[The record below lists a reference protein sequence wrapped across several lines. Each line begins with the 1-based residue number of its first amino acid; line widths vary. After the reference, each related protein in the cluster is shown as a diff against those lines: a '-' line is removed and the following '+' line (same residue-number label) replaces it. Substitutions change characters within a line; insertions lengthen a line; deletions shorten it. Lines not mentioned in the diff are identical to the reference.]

1 MVHSTSRKPSS
12 STDGFFQSIP
22 TVPPAYTF
30 VNDGSANSSSLA
42 ASDNSTLARI
52 LNLYLPP
59 ESSVGVSVHNLSRR
73 ALDPVIL
80 NLATDAE
87 VNPPIIRP
95 LTTFGNQNLVDPL
108 ITGEGWRK
116 LKTIGQE
123 EGLVTAGYDKSTKQW
138 NRRVH
143 QFALNHVWSPSS
155 AMTGCPAS
163 MTDGAAKLLEGRLD
177 DVDGDQP
184 GRRAVIQEAYR
195 RLVSND
201 PSEAWTSGQWM
212 TERTG
217 GSDVRETETLAR
229 RLTTQEISQY
239 VEQGR
244 DVDAHGLQLGPWRID
259 GFKWFSSA
267 TDSDMAL
274 LLAQTDKGL
283 SLFFVPMR
291 RSSGK
296 QSNASELNGIR
307 IQRLKNKLGTKS
319 LPTAELEL
327 KGVRG
332 WLVGEEGK
340 GINAISTVLNIT
352 RLYCAGASAAGWGR
366 GVSICRAYTRIRK
379 TRGALLQENV
389 PHVRWMADE
398 MMKYSAAMHFTF
410 FGVALQGT
418 MEQSWDSMVRGT
430 NAAGL
435 IPQDPVRAATLLR
448 LITPALKAT
457 VSVNSTHGLRS
468 CMECLGGVGYCENNE
483 DGGVLNIAKIYR
495 DTTVNAIWEGTV
507 SVMAEDVIRVLT
519 DKRLQGAKSAGS
531 VLNEWTWDI
540 LKTCQSRFP
549 GECAIVEGRLDALLE
564 TTQSTS
570 REELLWCGRDIL
582 QHIAAIVSSCLLMYD
597 ASTDDDERAKHIASR
612 WVRSQAL
619 AGAKDTLK
627 SSWQYESAI
636 DRLIFLGEGT
646 SVFKLAKI

>member
-1 MVHSTSRKPSS
+1 MVHSTSKKPSS

-30 VNDGSANSSSLA
+30 VNDGSSNSSSLA
-42 ASDNSTLARI
+42 ASDDIALARI
-52 LNLYLPP
+52 LDLYLPR
-59 ESSVGVSVHNLSRR
+59 ESSAGVSVHNLSRR
-73 ALDPVIL
+73 ALDPVTL

-87 VNPPIIRP
+87 VNQPIIRP
-95 LTTFGNQNLVDPL
+95 LGTFGIKNHVDPL
-108 ITGEGWRK
+108 VTGEGWRT

-123 EGLVTAGYDKSTKQW
+123 EGLVTVAYNKSNEQW

-143 QFALNHVWSPSS
+143 QFALNHVWSPSA

-163 MTDGAAKLLEGRLD
+163 MTDGAAKLLATRLD

-184 GRRAVIQEAYR
+184 GRRAVLEEVYR
-195 RLVSND
+195 RLVSDD
-201 PSEAWTSGQWM
+201 PKEAWTTGQWM

-217 GSDVRETETLAR
+217 GSDVRETETLAW
-229 RLTTQEISQY
+229 RLTTEETAQD

-244 DVDAHGLQLGPWRID
+244 DVDAHGMQLGPWRID

-267 TDSDMAL
+267 TDSDMAM
-274 LLAQTDKGL
+274 LLAQTNKGL

-291 RSSGK
+291 RRSEK
-296 QSNASELNGIR
+296 HSNASELNGIR

-352 RLYCAGASAAGWGR
+352 RLYCASGSAAGWGR
-366 GVSICRAYTRIRK
+366 GLSICRAYTRVRK

-389 PHVRWMADE
+389 QHVRWMADE
-398 MMKYSAAMHFTF
+398 MVNYSAAMHFTF

-418 MEQSWDSMVRGT
+418 IEQNWDSMVGST

-435 IPQDPVRAATLLR
+435 IPQDPAKAATLLR

-457 VSVNSTHGLRS
+457 VSVNSVHGLRA

-483 DGGVLNIAKIYR
+483 DGGILNIAKIYR

-507 SVMAEDVIRVLT
+507 SVMAEDIIRVLT
-519 DKRLQGAKSAGS
+519 DSRLQGEKSAGS
-531 VLNEWTWDI
+531 ILVEWANHI
-540 LKTCQSRFP
+540 LKSCQSKFAQ
-549 GECAIVEGRLDALLE
+549 ECATVERKLSALLE
-564 TTQSTS
+564 ITQNIS
-570 REELLWCGRDIL
+570 REELLWRGRDIL
-582 QHIAAIVSSCLLMYD
+582 QHIAGIVSSCLLIYD
-597 ASTDDDERAKHIASR
+597 ASTDGNERATQIASR
-612 WVRSQAL
+612 WVRSQAPT
-619 AGAKDTLK
+619 GADSASKF
-627 SSWQYESAI
+627 SWQHESAT
-636 DRLIFLGEGT
+636 DQLIFLGEAT
-646 SVFKLAKI
+646 PVSRSARI